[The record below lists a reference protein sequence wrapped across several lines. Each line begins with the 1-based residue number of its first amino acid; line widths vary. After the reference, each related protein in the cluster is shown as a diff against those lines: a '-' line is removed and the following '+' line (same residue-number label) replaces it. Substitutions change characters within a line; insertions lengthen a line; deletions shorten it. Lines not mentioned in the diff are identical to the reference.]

1 MAYSNEFINNL
12 LVEEIILCNNIS
24 KKYNYPDNITH
35 LLYIIVPAFILKYGL
50 TNKNK
55 IEECF
60 DKIPIIIADKQDKI
74 YQAYYFSK
82 LNKDL
87 TTTKG
92 IVLKNYKDIGL
103 MQLVD
108 NLTHEFNHAIN
119 SMNNEIKI
127 NDYIMIRTGISYNC
141 FDKNSLKFIK
151 KSDNVI
157 LEEVINTKQTE
168 IIVDIIKGLSN
179 YQINNTT
186 IQNTLYSIYHS
197 IDSNYKSDGYQLETT
212 VCKNLLNNK
221 TFISTLETL
230 RFKGEIDEIPYF
242 FDNIVGKNNSYQEL
256 KNNLNILNKLQNE
269 YNETTFLKKYK
280 LNKIKNTSKKII
292 EIINKFNENSIYK

>member
-1 MAYSNEFINNL
+1 
-12 LVEEIILCNNIS
+12 
-24 KKYNYPDNITH
+24 
-35 LLYIIVPAFILKYGL
+35 
-50 TNKNK
+50 
-55 IEECF
+55 
-60 DKIPIIIADKQDKI
+60 
-74 YQAYYFSK
+74 
-82 LNKDL
+82 
-87 TTTKG
+87 
-92 IVLKNYKDIGL
+92 